1 MVIDQDD
8 ALIRAALASARTL
21 EPGEGEI
28 AHVVARVRPRTKRS
42 AGVRL
47 AIGWR
52 RVAAPGLAALALL
65 GAGLY
70 SVPATRAALED
81 AGGTVGGVFSGWLGG
96 DPAEAPG
103 KPLDAGET
111 LPEYLEYLEDPHHA
125 KDPRVI
131 AEAGGYKLYSYI
143 GASGGLNFE
152 LGDTGVGMG
161 FESTGELDQAPLD
174 VLGPGAMQHADAE
187 GHVPLFGIAAQSVKS
202 VELAYESGPPLRVEG
217 VDGGFVLLAEPSR
230 GPREVVA
237 FDSGGDVLGRQL
249 IDNSPHAGVRIDWSK
264 YISPAAP

>member
-8 ALIRAALASARTL
+8 VLIRAALASARTL
-21 EPGEGEI
+21 EPGEDEI
-28 AHVVARVRPRTKRS
+28 ANVITRVRPRTKRS

-96 DPAEAPG
+96 DSAEAPG
-103 KPLDAGET
+103 KPLDTSET
-111 LPEYLEYLEDPHHA
+111 MPEYLEYLDDPQHA

-143 GASGGLNFE
+143 GPSAGLSFD

-161 FESTGELDQAPLD
+161 FESVAELGDASLY
-174 VLGPGAMQHADAE
+174 VLGPGAVRHADAE
-187 GHVPLFGIAAQSVKS
+187 GHVPLFGVAAQPVKS

-230 GPREVVA
+230 EPREVVA
-237 FDSGGDVLGRQL
+237 LDSRGEVLGRQL
-249 IDNSPHAGVRIDWSK
+249 IDNSPHAGVQIDWSK